1 MSAAERA
8 ATDTTFSRL
17 RRDPFFD
24 VVVDLV
30 AGYLA
35 SAFDDPA
42 TGEGDR
48 WTLTCLP
55 STGRT
60 ADHERLFA
68 LGVGPMEVLYIDRYT
83 EGGETVDYRTVL
95 VASKS
100 ALVDRTGWS
109 LDELSLR
116 YPLLKFRSDDDEAA
130 AGGDAVVIDWF
141 LSDEGADDQFFAL
154 PLDETTIG
162 PLAERLAGEGPS
174 PNARAHNRSF
184 ARHVL
189 DAMTDGD

>member
-8 ATDTTFSRL
+8 ATDKSFTRL
-17 RRDPFFD
+17 RTDPFFD

-42 TGEGDR
+42 TGEVDR

-55 STGRT
+55 PTDRT
-60 ADHERLFA
+60 ADHERLFT
-68 LGVGPMEVLYIDRYT
+68 LDIGPMEVLYVERYT
-83 EGGETVDYRTVL
+83 EGSETVDYRTVL
-95 VASKS
+95 ITSAS
-100 ALVDRTGWS
+100 ALISRTGSS
-109 LDELSLR
+109 LDELSMRL
-116 YPLLKFRSDDDEAA
+116 PLLKFRSADHAA
-130 AGGDAVVIDWF
+130 ADGDAVVIDWF
-141 LSDEGADDQFFAL
+141 LSDEGADDQFFEL

-162 PLAERLAGEGPS
+162 PLADQLSASGTGPDAS
-174 PNARAHNRSF
+174 SHNRLF

-189 DAMTDGD
+189 DAMMDED